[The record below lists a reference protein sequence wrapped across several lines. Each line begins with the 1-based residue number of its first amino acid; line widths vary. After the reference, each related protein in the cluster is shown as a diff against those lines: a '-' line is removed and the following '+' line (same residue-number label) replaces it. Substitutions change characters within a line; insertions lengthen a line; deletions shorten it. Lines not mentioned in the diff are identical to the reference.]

1 MKTII
6 LRTKDGWEKRMS
18 IPDKA
23 RSYMLRIAV
32 TKPFKGQVTVT
43 EPSYFT
49 VDFEPTG
56 EVLEIWEE
64 R

>member
-1 MKTII
+1 
-6 LRTKDGWEKRMS
+6 MS

-56 EVLEIWEE
+56 EVIEIWEE